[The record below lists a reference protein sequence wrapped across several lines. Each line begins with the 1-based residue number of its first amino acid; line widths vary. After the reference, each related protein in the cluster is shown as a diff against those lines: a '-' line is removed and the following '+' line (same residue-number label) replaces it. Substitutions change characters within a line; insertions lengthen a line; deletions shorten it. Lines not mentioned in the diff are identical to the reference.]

1 MKIYVFFFCF
11 FCNSLLI
18 YLYLCRRNGDFP
30 DSTFPFAHEVEVW
43 YPQAERTR
51 QQPDGKHC
59 L

>member
-18 YLYLCRRNGDFP
+18 YLYLCRRNGDSP

-51 QQPDGKHC
+51 Q
-59 L
+59 